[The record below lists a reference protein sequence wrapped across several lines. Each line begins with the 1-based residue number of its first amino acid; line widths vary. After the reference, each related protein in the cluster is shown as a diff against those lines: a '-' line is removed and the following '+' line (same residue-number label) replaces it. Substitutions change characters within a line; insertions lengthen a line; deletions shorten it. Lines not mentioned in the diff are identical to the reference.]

1 MIFQFFQRYGQAMAP
16 VRVFMNRPRE
26 IDLISYSQD
35 VLYRNASGEARG
47 GGGLGQM
54 IRTYSLKRERWGE
67 K

>member
-1 MIFQFFQRYGQAMAP
+1 VPRLQARARRHRIEAARLALP
-16 VRVFMNRPRE
+16 
-26 IDLISYSQD
+26 LIEGLAQ
-35 VLYRNASGEARG
+35 VQEPGNASGEARG